1 MIFHDTA
8 IAGVYVIEPERLEDE
23 RGFFARMWSPAALD
37 AKGLNPRIAHMSVS
51 FNKRKG
57 TLRGMHYQAEPM
69 AEAKIVRCT
78 QGAIHDVALDLRRDS
93 PTFLRSVACELTA
106 DNRRM
111 LYIAEGLAHG
121 LQTLRDD
128 TEVLYAISLEYSPQH
143 GRGVRWNDPA
153 FGIVWPDDIRTMNE
167 RDRSYPDFQR

>member
-23 RGFFARMWSPAALD
+23 RGFFARIWSPAALES
-37 AKGLNPRIAHMSVS
+37 KGLNPRIAHMSVS
-51 FNKRKG
+51 FNHRKG

-78 QGAIHDVALDLRRDS
+78 QGAIHDVALDLRRAS
-93 PTFLRSVACELTA
+93 PTFLRWVAFELTA
-106 DNRRM
+106 SNRRM
-111 LYIAEGLAHG
+111 LYIPEGLAHG
-121 LQTLRDD
+121 FQTLRDE
-128 TEVLYAISLEYSPQH
+128 TEVLYAIGEEYSPQH
-143 GRGVRWNDPA
+143 ARGVRWNDPA
-153 FGIVWPDDIRTMNE
+153 FGIAWPDDTRTMNE